1 MSMDISDFYQTFFD
15 EADELLADME
25 QHLLVLQPEA
35 PDAEQLNAIFRAA
48 HSIKGGAGT
57 FGFSVLQETTHLME
71 NLLDEARRGEMQL
84 NTDIINLFLE
94 TKDIMQEQLDAYK
107 QSQEPDAASFD
118 YICQALRQLALEA
131 KGETPSAVTRLSV
144 VAKSEPQDE
153 QSRNQLPRRI
163 ILSRLKAGEVDLLEE
178 ELGHLTTLTDVVKGV
193 DSLSA
198 ILPGDIAEDDITAV
212 LCFVIEADQITFETV
227 EVSPKISTPPVLKLA
242 AEQAPTG
249 RVEREKTTR
258 SSESTSIRVA
268 VEKVDQLINLV
279 GELVITQSMLAQRSS
294 ELDPVNHGD
303 LITSMGQLQRN
314 ARDLQESVMS
324 IRMMPMEY
332 VFSRYPRL
340 VRDLAGKLGKQVELT
355 LVGSSTELDKSLI
368 ERIID
373 PLTHLVR
380 NSLDHGIE
388 LPEKRLAAGK
398 NSVGNLILSA
408 EHQGG
413 NICIEVT
420 DDGAGLNR
428 ERILA
433 KAASQGLT
441 VSENM
446 SDDEVAMLIFAP
458 GFSTAEQVTD
468 VSGRGVG
475 MDVVKRNI
483 QEMGGHVEI
492 QSKQGTGTTIRIL
505 LPLTLAILDGMS
517 VRVADEVF
525 ILPLNAVMESLQ
537 PREAINFMVITKGAG
552 RIAEVGARF
561 VLDGMPGKQM
571 AIDADLNAGLI
582 GEDEAK
588 KRRSEVTQEADFYGS
603 MDGASK
609 FVRGDAIAGILIMVI
624 NVVGGL
630 LVGVLQH
637 GMSMGHAAESYTLL
651 TIGDGLVAQI
661 PALVISTAA
670 GVIVTRVSTDQDV
683 GEQMVNQLFSNPS
696 VMLLSAAVLGLLG
709 LVPGMPNL
717 VFLLFTAGLLG
728 LAWWIRGREQKAPA
742 EPKPVKM
749 AENNAVVEAT
759 WNDVQLEDS
768 LGMEVGYRLSPMV
781 DFQQD
786 GELLGRIRS
795 IRKKFAQEMGFLP
808 PVVHIRDNMDLQPA
822 RYRIL
827 MKGVEI
833 GSGDAY
839 PGRWLAINPG
849 TAAGTLPGEATVD
862 PAFGL
867 NAIWIESALKEQ
879 AQIQGYTVVE
889 ASTVVATHLNHLI
902 SQHAAELFGR
912 QEAQQLLDRVAQ
924 EMPKLT
930 EDLVPGV
937 VTLTTLHKVLQNLLD
952 EKVPIRDMRTI
963 LETLAEHAP
972 IQSDPHELTAVVR
985 VALGRAITQQ
995 WFPGKDEVHV
1005 IGLDTPL
1012 ERLLLQAL
1020 QGGGGLE
1027 PGLADRL
1034 LAQTQEALSRQE
1046 MVGAPPVLLVN
1057 HALRP
1062 LLSRFLRR
1070 SLPQLVVLSNLELSD
1085 NRHIRM
1091 TATIGGK

>member
-131 KGETPSAVTRLSV
+131 KDETPSAVTRLSV

-153 QSRNQLPRRI
+153 QSRSQSPRRI

-178 ELGHLTTLTDVVKGV
+178 ELGHLTTLTDVVKGA

-227 EVSPKISTPPVLKLA
+227 DVSPKISTPPVLKLA

-537 PREAINFMVITKGAG
+537 PREADLHPLVGGERVLEVRGEYLPIVELWKVFNVAGAKTEATQGIVVILQSGG
-552 RIAEVGARF
+552 RRYALLV
-561 VLDGMPGKQM
+561 DQ
-571 AIDADLNAGLI
+571 LI
-582 GEDEAK
+582 GQHQVVVKNLESNYRK
-588 KRRSEVTQEADFYGS
+588 VP
-603 MDGASK
+603 
-609 FVRGDAIAGILIMVI
+609 GI
-624 NVVGGL
+624 
-630 LVGVLQH
+630 
-637 GMSMGHAAESYTLL
+637 SAA
-651 TIGDGLVAQI
+651 TILGDGSVALI
-661 PALVISTAA
+661 VDVSALQAINREQRMANTAA
-670 GVIVTRVSTDQDV
+670 
-683 GEQMVNQLFSNPS
+683 
-696 VMLLSAAVLGLLG
+696 
-709 LVPGMPNL
+709 
-717 VFLLFTAGLLG
+717 
-728 LAWWIRGREQKAPA
+728 
-742 EPKPVKM
+742 
-749 AENNAVVEAT
+749 
-759 WNDVQLEDS
+759 
-768 LGMEVGYRLSPMV
+768 
-781 DFQQD
+781 
-786 GELLGRIRS
+786 
-795 IRKKFAQEMGFLP
+795 
-808 PVVHIRDNMDLQPA
+808 
-822 RYRIL
+822 
-827 MKGVEI
+827 
-833 GSGDAY
+833 
-839 PGRWLAINPG
+839 
-849 TAAGTLPGEATVD
+849 
-862 PAFGL
+862 
-867 NAIWIESALKEQ
+867 
-879 AQIQGYTVVE
+879 
-889 ASTVVATHLNHLI
+889 
-902 SQHAAELFGR
+902 
-912 QEAQQLLDRVAQ
+912 
-924 EMPKLT
+924 
-930 EDLVPGV
+930 
-937 VTLTTLHKVLQNLLD
+937 
-952 EKVPIRDMRTI
+952 
-963 LETLAEHAP
+963 
-972 IQSDPHELTAVVR
+972 
-985 VALGRAITQQ
+985 
-995 WFPGKDEVHV
+995 
-1005 IGLDTPL
+1005 
-1012 ERLLLQAL
+1012 
-1020 QGGGGLE
+1020 
-1027 PGLADRL
+1027 
-1034 LAQTQEALSRQE
+1034 
-1046 MVGAPPVLLVN
+1046 
-1057 HALRP
+1057 
-1062 LLSRFLRR
+1062 
-1070 SLPQLVVLSNLELSD
+1070 
-1085 NRHIRM
+1085 
-1091 TATIGGK
+1091 

>member
-118 YICQALRQLALEA
+118 YICQALRQLVLEA

-153 QSRNQLPRRI
+153 QSRSQSPRRI

-178 ELGHLTTLTDVVKGV
+178 ELGHLTTLTDVVKGA

-458 GFSTAEQVTD
+458 GFSTAEQITD

-537 PREAINFMVITKGAG
+537 PREADLHPLAGGERVLEVRGEYLPIVELWKVFNVAGAKTEATQGIVVILQSGG
-552 RIAEVGARF
+552 RRYALLV
-561 VLDGMPGKQM
+561 DQ
-571 AIDADLNAGLI
+571 LI
-582 GEDEAK
+582 GQHQVVVKNLESNYRK
-588 KRRSEVTQEADFYGS
+588 VP
-603 MDGASK
+603 
-609 FVRGDAIAGILIMVI
+609 GI
-624 NVVGGL
+624 
-630 LVGVLQH
+630 
-637 GMSMGHAAESYTLL
+637 SAA
-651 TIGDGLVAQI
+651 TILGDGSVALI
-661 PALVISTAA
+661 VDVSALQAINREQRMANTAA
-670 GVIVTRVSTDQDV
+670 
-683 GEQMVNQLFSNPS
+683 
-696 VMLLSAAVLGLLG
+696 
-709 LVPGMPNL
+709 
-717 VFLLFTAGLLG
+717 
-728 LAWWIRGREQKAPA
+728 
-742 EPKPVKM
+742 
-749 AENNAVVEAT
+749 
-759 WNDVQLEDS
+759 
-768 LGMEVGYRLSPMV
+768 
-781 DFQQD
+781 
-786 GELLGRIRS
+786 
-795 IRKKFAQEMGFLP
+795 
-808 PVVHIRDNMDLQPA
+808 
-822 RYRIL
+822 
-827 MKGVEI
+827 
-833 GSGDAY
+833 
-839 PGRWLAINPG
+839 
-849 TAAGTLPGEATVD
+849 
-862 PAFGL
+862 
-867 NAIWIESALKEQ
+867 
-879 AQIQGYTVVE
+879 
-889 ASTVVATHLNHLI
+889 
-902 SQHAAELFGR
+902 
-912 QEAQQLLDRVAQ
+912 
-924 EMPKLT
+924 
-930 EDLVPGV
+930 
-937 VTLTTLHKVLQNLLD
+937 
-952 EKVPIRDMRTI
+952 
-963 LETLAEHAP
+963 
-972 IQSDPHELTAVVR
+972 
-985 VALGRAITQQ
+985 
-995 WFPGKDEVHV
+995 
-1005 IGLDTPL
+1005 
-1012 ERLLLQAL
+1012 
-1020 QGGGGLE
+1020 
-1027 PGLADRL
+1027 
-1034 LAQTQEALSRQE
+1034 
-1046 MVGAPPVLLVN
+1046 
-1057 HALRP
+1057 
-1062 LLSRFLRR
+1062 
-1070 SLPQLVVLSNLELSD
+1070 
-1085 NRHIRM
+1085 
-1091 TATIGGK
+1091 